1 MDEDEFDELLGRA
14 GRGETEAVLAAVDA
28 EPGLATRAR
37 VGGRTL
43 LIEACDSNN
52 IELARGLLERGSNVH
67 ARWMGWDALMWAS
80 ECGYLEVCTLLLDRG
95 ADPNSRDDD
104 WTALGLAADSDRLE
118 VCLLLI
124 ARGAD
129 LRVVMRGGGGGERTA
144 LQRYGEECR
153 PRLSPAV
160 LAERR
165 AALSAAFAEGPHPS
179 QVQRRRDERWARR
192 WPFVRVL
199 VCCDFQPTAAR
210 RAVLAVLHPPLPPD
224 AVIPRLPCETLA
236 QRRALLRDKIFTH
249 PALWRKV
256 ASFL

>member
-1 MDEDEFDELLGRA
+1 M
-14 GRGETEAVLAAVDA
+14 AARND
-28 EPGLATRAR
+28 
-37 VGGRTL
+37 
-43 LIEACDSNN
+43 
-52 IELARGLLERGSNVH
+52 
-67 ARWMGWDALMWAS
+67 
-80 ECGYLEVCTLLLDRG
+80 YF
-95 ADPNSRDDD
+95 
-104 WTALGLAADSDRLE
+104 E

-129 LRVVMRGGGGGERTA
+129 LRAVMTGYVGRDERTA
-144 LQRYGEECR
+144 LQRYGDFR
-153 PRLSPAV
+153 PSLGPAL

-165 AALSAAFAEGPHPS
+165 ATLSAAFAEGPHPS

>member
-1 MDEDEFDELLGRA
+1 MEEQAFRELLGRA
-14 GRGETEAVLAAVDA
+14 GRGEAKAVLAAVDA
-28 EPGLATRAR
+28 EPGLASRAATSK
-37 VGGRTL
+37 GETL
-43 LIEACDSNN
+43 LIKAVIGKSAS
-52 IELARGLLERGSNVH
+52 LVRGLLTRG
-67 ARWMGWDALMWAS
+67 ARVDAKAAGWNALMWAVNAGS
-80 ECGYLEVCTLLLDRG
+80 VRICKLLLDRG
-95 ADPNSRDDD
+95 ADPNTRDHQ
-104 WTALGLAADSDRLE
+104 WTALGRACFCQNFK

-124 ARGAD
+124 SRGAD
-129 LRVVMRGGGGGERTA
+129 LRPVMHGAFGGGGGGGGQARTA
-144 LQRYGEECR
+144 VELYGERDKTIR
-153 PRLSPAV
+153 PVDKKMQCDAILEAW
-160 LAERR
+160 E
-165 AALSAAFAEGPHPS
+165 FGPHA
-179 QVQRRRDERWARR
+179 DMRWQRR